1 MKRHPYDRRK
11 YGSPREGTQRLT
23 SVRMHIRDGEWE
35 LTREYTLDDYA
46 PNDSAVTR
54 RRTLRRITECGAISA
69 IGSDNHQL

>member
-1 MKRHPYDRRK
+1 
-11 YGSPREGTQRLT
+11 
-23 SVRMHIRDGEWE
+23 MHIRDGEGE